1 MTGGPW
7 LGAIEGYYGR
17 PRRHAERLALVRWL
31 GAHGYRRFVH
41 APKDDPYHRERWR
54 EPYPADEEARW
65 RGLAAAGAGSG
76 VEVWAAVSPGL
87 DWSPGD
93 EPALAAKVRRFV
105 ELGAAGVLVAWDD
118 VPGGGA
124 ELGRVHGAAVAS
136 AMGAVDGDVGWMVC
150 PTDYALEAPTPYLE
164 ALASE
169 VPAAVPLVWTG
180 PRIVSPW
187 IDAGSARRLVGE
199 LGHPLVL
206 WENFP
211 VSDNGMRGVLH
222 LGPAPRRDPSL
233 PAVVDGVVAN
243 LMEHPLASRVGLEV
257 LGRWWADPG
266 TDRDAAW
273 LEVVRA
279 VPGLEPLARACRSWV
294 DDPGPDPEL
303 LTWADAAPHDHRL
316 RRFLAAGC
324 RDGLDRTWA
333 AELEPWLGR
342 WEAEA
347 AAMLAALD
355 VLEHPAPTLHELGA
369 MATAWNAA
377 RRTGRQLFGIR
388 HAFYPV
394 APMWGPDAR
403 PADAAAVVHG
413 ENLTDRLC
421 RRALERVAERPAS
434 PAEG

>member
-1 MTGGPW
+1 MTPGGPW

-17 PRRHAERLALVRWL
+17 PHSHAERLALVRWL
-31 GAHGYRRFVH
+31 GVHGYRRFVH
-41 APKDDPYHRERWR
+41 APKDDPFHRARWR

-65 RGLAAAGAGSG
+65 SGLARTGASSG
-76 VEVWAAVSPGL
+76 VDVWAAVSPGL
-87 DWSPGD
+87 DWAPGD

-124 ELGRVHGAAVAS
+124 ELGQVHGAAV
-136 AMGAVDGDVGWMVC
+136 GAAVAAAGDGVDWMVC
-150 PTDYALEAPTPYLE
+150 PTDYAVEAPTPYLE
-164 ALASE
+164 ALAAE
-169 VPAAVPLVWTG
+169 LPTHVPLVWTG
-180 PRIVSPW
+180 PRIVSPT
-187 IDAGSARRLVGE
+187 IDADVARRLVDG

-211 VSDNGMRGVLH
+211 VSDGGMRGVLH
-222 LGPAPRRDPSL
+222 LGPAPRRDPGL
-233 PAVVDGVVAN
+233 VDVLDGVIAN
-243 LMEHPLASRVGLEV
+243 LMEHPLANRVALEV
-257 LGRWWADPG
+257 VGRWWTDPHA
-266 TDRDAAW
+266 DRDRVWA
-273 LEVVRA
+273 EVVGA
-279 VPGLEPLARACRSWV
+279 VPGLVPLARACRSWV
-294 DDPGPDPEL
+294 DDPGPDAEL
-303 LTWADAAPHDHRL
+303 VAWADAAPGDDRL

-324 RDGLDRTWA
+324 RDGLDRALA
-333 AELEPWLGR
+333 AELEPWLVR

-369 MATAWNAA
+369 MAAAWNQA

-394 APMWGPDAR
+394 APMWGPEAQ
-403 PADAAAVVHG
+403 PADAVSVVSG

-421 RRALERVAERPAS
+421 RRALAGVPTRSREP
-434 PAEG
+434 